1 MQTQV
6 ALQFRILVVG
16 LFLLFAAAAFAQDT
30 ATLTG
35 TIRDNTGAVIPNAS
49 VTLKNTATGTVRE
62 LQTNSAGEYVA
73 AAVPPGQYNLTVSV
87 AGFRKYQANGVTLR
101 VAQNA
106 RIDVTMQ
113 VGNTHEEVIVH
124 GEGLAQVNTQSSELG
139 GTITG
144 KELTQLEL
152 NGRNF
157 TQLITLVPGVSNQT
171 GQDEGVVGAQGSVS
185 YSVNGGRTEYNNWE
199 VDGGDM
205 MDNGSNFSLNVY
217 PSVEAIEEVQVLTS
231 NYGAQYGKNGSGTV
245 EVETKSGTNA
255 YHGSAWE
262 FARNEAFN
270 AHNYFDVPG
279 TPKAGYK
286 KHDFGYGIGGPAWK
300 NHTFFFWLQEWRREN
315 VPVNFYSF
323 VPSMANRQG
332 NFNDMCAP
340 LDPNPTDCPFDPNTG
355 NPFPNNQLTSID
367 PNSQYLLSM
376 IPEPNLG
383 SGAQSIFAASV
394 GEPMHWREDLIRID
408 HDFNSKLRLTFRSIH
423 DSWDVTKS
431 TVTWGGESF
440 PTIGTHFIGP
450 GVEIVARLTA
460 TASPTLLNEFVASY
474 TTDHIQQIN
483 TNPSVW
489 TRTSAFTMPGLFP
502 NYGGKLPDIC
512 LSTSGAYGGGFC
524 EGPTAFPWENSN
536 PTFTYR
542 DNVTKSLGKHK
553 LVFGAYFMNAEKN
566 EMGYTDLGGDMGFD
580 STAPVS
586 TGNAFADLL
595 MGNIA
600 SFSQASAQ
608 PKYHIN
614 FKIFEPYFQDDFHV
628 FKNLTLNLGV
638 RVSLYGTFWEKNHL
652 ISNWKPSA
660 YTLGSAPQLDI
671 DGSATGQPG
680 ALIPGTGNPFDGM
693 VQCGVGGIP
702 RGCLSGHLF
711 NPAPRLGFSWDPR
724 GDGKM
729 AIRGGY
735 GIFFEHTN
743 GMEGNAENLEG
754 TPPIVETPTQYNVN
768 GYGNVGGLGL
778 LFPLSTTSIP
788 DRVIWP
794 YVQQWHVDVQRDLIH
809 NTVATLAYV
818 GAKGTH
824 LTLQHELNQLKP
836 VPPALNP
843 YEPGQPITDFDCS
856 WGPGN
861 AQPNVNVDAYGVP
874 MNAVTSFGF
883 PVAYYP
889 SYTGGIPSGAAVN
902 LYVACGNDPDFFRTN
917 YPGLSSIQ
925 RVEPEANSN
934 YNALQFSLR
943 KTGGALTLDVAYTY
957 SHSLDDSSD
966 NVDSNF
972 VNSYDV
978 HQNYASSNYD
988 QRHILTVAWTYDLPY
1003 HGRRLWHTF
1012 LGGWQ
1017 SAGILTGQTGTPFS
1031 VINGV
1036 YGDSAGVAD
1045 GTTGVG
1051 SFADVVGDPHA
1062 SPNCAPLAA
1071 GTKGVPLFNC
1081 AAYTQTQGLTF
1092 GDSGRNSLNNPR
1104 RVNLDTSIYKVFK
1117 PKENIQLQFRAEA
1130 FNVLNH
1136 TEWNGVNPYVSTT
1149 NFLFSTGAHMP
1160 RVLQFALRITF

>member
-1 MQTQV
+1 
-6 ALQFRILVVG
+6 
-16 LFLLFAAAAFAQDT
+16 LFAAVVFAQDT

-35 TIRDNTGAVIPNAS
+35 TIRDNTGAVIPSAS
-49 VTLKNTATGTVRE
+49 VTLKNSATGIVRE
-62 LQTNSAGEYVA
+62 LKTNSAGEYVV

-87 AGFRKYQANGVTLR
+87 AGFRKYQADGVILR

-113 VGNTHEEVIVH
+113 VGNLHQEVTVH
-124 GEGLAQVNTQSSELG
+124 GEGLAQVNTQSAELG

-144 KELTQLEL
+144 KELTQLQL

-171 GQDEGVVGAQGSVS
+171 GQDEGVVGAEGSIS

-245 EVETKSGTNA
+245 EVETKSGTNQF
-255 YHGSAWE
+255 HGSLWE

-286 KHDFGYGIGGPAWK
+286 KHDFGYSVGGPIWK
-300 NHTFFFWLQEWRREN
+300 NHTFFFWLQNWRREN
-315 VPVNFYSF
+315 VPYNFYSF

-332 NFNDMCAP
+332 NFNDVCN
-340 LDPNPTDCPFDPNTG
+340 LPNPTDCPFDPSTG
-355 NPFPNNQLTSID
+355 NPFNNNQLASID
-367 PNSQYLLSM
+367 PNAQYLLNM
-376 IPEPNLG
+376 IPAPNLG
-383 SGAQSIFAASV
+383 SGANSIFAAAV
-394 GEPMHWREDLIRID
+394 GQPTRWREELIRLD
-408 HDFNSKLRLTFRSIH
+408 HDFNSKLRLTFRAIH
-423 DSWDVTKS
+423 DSWDTTKA

-474 TTDHIQQIN
+474 TTDHIKQIN

-489 TRTSAFTMPGLFP
+489 TRTSSFTMPGLFP
-502 NYGGKLPDIC
+502 DFGGKLPGFC
-512 LSTSGAYGGGFC
+512 LNTSGAYGGGFC

-542 DNVTKSLGKHK
+542 DNLTKSLGKHK
-553 LVFGAYFMNAEKN
+553 LVFGGYFMNAEKN
-566 EMGYTDLGGDMGFD
+566 EMAYTDLGGDLVFD
-580 STAPVS
+580 STYPVS
-586 TGNAFADLL
+586 TGNSFADLL

-614 FKIFEPYFQDDFHV
+614 FKIFEPYFQDDYHIR
-628 FKNLTLNLGV
+628 KNLTLNLGL
-638 RVSLYGTFWEKNHL
+638 RVSLFGTFWEKNHL
-652 ISNWKPSA
+652 ISNWRPSA
-660 YTLGSAPQLDI
+660 YSPASAPQLDI
-671 DGSATGQPG
+671 DGSATGQQG

-693 VQCGVGGIP
+693 VQCGMGGIP
-702 RGCLSGHLF
+702 RGCLTGHLF

-729 AIRGGY
+729 AVRGGY

-743 GMEGNAENLEG
+743 GAEGNAENLEG
-754 TPPIVETPTQYNVN
+754 TPPIVETPTQYDVT
-768 GYGNVGGLGL
+768 GYNNVGGQGL

-788 DRVIWP
+788 DRAVWP
-794 YVQQWHVDVQRDLIH
+794 YVQQWHVDIQRDLIH

-824 LTLQHELNQLKP
+824 LTLQHELNQLHP
-836 VPPALNP
+836 TPASQNP
-843 YEPGQPITDFDCS
+843 YQVGQPITGFDCS
-856 WGPGN
+856 WGPGS
-861 AQPNVNVDAYGVP
+861 AQPSVIVDNYGVP
-874 MNAVTSFGF
+874 TNAMTSFGA
-883 PVAYYP
+883 PVPYIP
-889 SYTGGIPSGAAVN
+889 SSTGGLPSGPAVN
-902 LYVACGNDPDFFRTN
+902 LAVACGNDPDLYRTN
-917 YPGLSSIQ
+917 FPGLSSIQ

-943 KTGGALTLDVAYTY
+943 KTSGALTLDVAYTY

-988 QRHILTVAWTYDLPY
+988 QRHILTVAWTYDLPFRGKGLS
-1003 HGRRLWHTF
+1003 HAF

-1017 SAGILTGQTGTPFS
+1017 WAGIMTAQTGTPFS
-1031 VINGV
+1031 VVNGV

-1045 GTTGVG
+1045 GTTGIG
-1051 SFADVVGDPHA
+1051 SFADRIGNPHA
-1062 SPNCAPLAA
+1062 SPNCPHLAD

-1092 GDSGRNSLNNPR
+1092 GNSGRNSLNNPHR
-1104 RVNLDTSIYKVFK
+1104 TNLDTSVYKVFK
-1117 PKENIQLQFRAEA
+1117 PKENIQVQFRAEA
-1130 FNVLNH
+1130 FNVFNH
-1136 TEWNGVNPYVSTT
+1136 TQWNGVNPYVSTT